1 MLWLEA
7 NEKPGGATVQI
18 TIGWTCLILGALLYI
33 AQLISSID
41 FKLAQQ
47 LGIQENPEETDS
59 ILQTAERYTAWWD
72 LVTLGWLPLA
82 GLLMI
87 LESPYWP
94 VVGLVGG
101 AIYFDTSGREA
112 AKIISFRK
120 EGVRLG
126 TDQQQKLFMGSY
138 VVMAMMG
145 LALIGYSVHALI

>member
-1 MLWLEA
+1 MLWLIEA
-7 NEKPGGATVQI
+7 NEKPGGETVQI
-18 TIGWTCLILGALLYI
+18 TIGWACLILGALLYI

-87 LESPYWP
+87 LENSCWP
-94 VVGLVGG
+94 AIRSGSGKNHQFSKGG
-101 AIYFDTSGREA
+101 GQAG
-112 AKIISFRK
+112 
-120 EGVRLG
+120 
-126 TDQQQKLFMGSY
+126 
-138 VVMAMMG
+138 
-145 LALIGYSVHALI
+145 H

>member
-18 TIGWTCLILGALLYI
+18 AIGWTCLIPGALLYI

-87 LESPYWP
+87 LESPCWP

-112 AKIISFRK
+112 AKIISLRK
-120 EGVRLG
+120 EGIRLG
-126 TDQQQKLFMGSY
+126 TDQQQKIFMGSY

-145 LALIGYSVHALI
+145 LALIGYSMNALI